1 MAKLSSKQLNTKLTG
16 SFTFSGSS
24 HSFIGNITADNNISA
39 SATSTGSFGR
49 LEVAGVVNA
58 SGNVRGSRFEIDG
71 ATEYIDT
78 SLGNLFIVTTGD
90 IAAQPGTGKALKVT
104 GGIEAT
110 SHITASGDVY
120 VSGDVNTGTVIASDT
135 SLVTNGGLQGYR
147 VSSDTSATNRGIF
160 LANADIDDLFLGA
173 GDYWLRWSLTG
184 SDSFSGPWV
193 PVVSDARTGNA
204 QQSIAG
210 GLFDTL
216 TDSGNQLTVELPF
229 SVNGSAT
236 TNEVSSPSV
245 LAIFGLG
252 LLSLAGARR
261 RRKAA

>member
-1 MAKLSSKQLNTKLTG
+1 MKQLILTLMLSTTPLVSQAALLYSNGPVVDG
-16 SFTFSGSS
+16 SGLSVLAPTANVLGFGAQTINANAVAEDFSIAVGENWTITDLDFFGYQTNAFAFTFES
-24 HSFIGNITADNNISA
+24 
-39 SATSTGSFGR
+39 
-49 LEVAGVVNA
+49 VNW
-58 SGNVRGSRFEIDG
+58 SI
-71 ATEYIDT
+71 
-78 SLGNLFIVTTGD
+78 
-90 IAAQPGTGKALKVT
+90 
-104 GGIEAT
+104 
-110 SHITASGDVY
+110 

-147 VSSDTSATNRGIF
+147 VSSDTSATNRGIY

-210 GLFDTL
+210 GLFETL
-216 TDSGNQLTVELPF
+216 NDSGNQLTVELPF

-236 TNEVSSPSV
+236 TNEVSAPSV

-261 RRKAA
+261 RNKA